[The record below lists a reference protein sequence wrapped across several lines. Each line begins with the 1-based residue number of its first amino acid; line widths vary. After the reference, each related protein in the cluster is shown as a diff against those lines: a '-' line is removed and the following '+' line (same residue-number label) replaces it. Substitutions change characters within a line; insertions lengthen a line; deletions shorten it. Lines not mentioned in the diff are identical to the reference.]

1 MYFKLFKSVLKNY
14 KQFNTLKCQKC
25 YFNLQPEPG
34 VPLQARILRYLEQKN
49 NIPNIPVTINN
60 FKKCDQNLCKKI
72 NSMTIDEYFGYV
84 HNLIKYV
91 PTRVAQTNL
100 FSFMMYENLKFKEMN
115 SKNKIQY
122 LFYLSILKKHSDTK
136 KLISNSLL
144 EIQKDFITKLNLED
158 LCIVCLSAFKSSTV
172 IQNPEIFHRLK
183 FYLES
188 EPQLYEDSQV
198 LIILIKTLRHNKR
211 YDMELMKIISKN
223 INVSI
228 LAFPA
233 KAHTLA
239 LYASAL
245 FYKPNVIDSLVDE
258 CLHDLQEKQPGIRF
272 KNILTFVWALGFLR
286 YDISGNTD
294 FQSIIIKEVLA
305 ASKMGRSM
313 DGEIVD
319 VILSLLMIDC
329 VPKELVGLLDH
340 NLICNIQGK
349 CWYRPGPD
357 YKMQTLM

>member
-1 MYFKLFKSVLKNY
+1 MYFKLFKSALKNY
-14 KQFNTLKCQKC
+14 KHFSTLKCQKC
-25 YFNLQPEPG
+25 YFNLLPEPG
-34 VPLQARILRYLEQKN
+34 VRLQARILKYLEQKN
-49 NIPNIPVTINN
+49 NIPNIPVTINYL
-60 FKKCDQNLCKKI
+60 KKFDQNSCKKI
-72 NSMTIDEYFGYV
+72 TSMTITEYFGYV

-91 PTRVAQTNL
+91 PTRAAQTNL
-100 FSFMMYENLKFKEMN
+100 FSFMMYENLKFNEMN
-115 SKNKIQY
+115 FTNKIQY
-122 LFYLSILKKHSDTK
+122 LFYLSIQKKNSDTK
-136 KLISNSLL
+136 KIINNCLIES
-144 EIQKDFITKLNLED
+144 QKDFISKLNLED

-172 IQNPEIFHRLK
+172 IQNPEIFHRIK
-183 FYLES
+183 FFFES

-211 YDMELMKIISKN
+211 YDTELMKIISKN

-239 LYASAL
+239 LYASIL
-245 FYKPNVIDSLVDE
+245 FYNPNVISNLIDA
-258 CLHDLQEKQPGIRF
+258 CLHDLKVRQPDIRF
-272 KNILTFVWALGFLR
+272 KNISTFVWALGFLR
-286 YDISGNTD
+286 YDISGNID
-294 FQSIIIKEVLA
+294 FQSIIIKEVMA

-329 VPKELVGLLDH
+329 VSKELFGLLDH
-340 NLICNIQGK
+340 SLISNVQGK

-357 YKMQTLM
+357 NKM